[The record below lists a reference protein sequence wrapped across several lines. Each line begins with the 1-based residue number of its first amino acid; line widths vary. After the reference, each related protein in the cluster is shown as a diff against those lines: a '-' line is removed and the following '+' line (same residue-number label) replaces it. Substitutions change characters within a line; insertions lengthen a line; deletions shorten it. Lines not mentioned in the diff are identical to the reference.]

1 MFNSW
6 LIFCIWTPNT
16 VEDSFL
22 HWIALHLCQNS
33 FGHLYMD
40 LFLNRNYLFNWS
52 VLLLML
58 FCLYYYSFHISFK
71 IMRYIFSDFISNF
84 QNDFSCSSQFAFNVN
99 FRINLT
105 FYRQSWGGLDCYRI
119 NLDVALERNDIFF
132 LKCSTPQTWY
142 SSPLI

>member
-1 MFNSW
+1 MAH
-6 LIFCIWTPNT
+6 
-16 VEDSFL
+16 FL
-22 HWIALHLCQNS
+22 HMNAQHCWRFYLSFIELLCTFVKNPLAT
-33 FGHLYMD
+33 FIWN
-40 LFLNRNYLFNWS
+40 LFLNKNYLFNWS

-58 FCLYYYSFHISFK
+58 YCLYYYSFHISFK

-105 FYRQSWGGLDCYRI
+105 FYRQSCGGLDCYRI
-119 NLDVALERNDIFF
+119 NLEVVLEKNDMFF
-132 LKCSTPQTWY
+132 LKCSIPQTWY